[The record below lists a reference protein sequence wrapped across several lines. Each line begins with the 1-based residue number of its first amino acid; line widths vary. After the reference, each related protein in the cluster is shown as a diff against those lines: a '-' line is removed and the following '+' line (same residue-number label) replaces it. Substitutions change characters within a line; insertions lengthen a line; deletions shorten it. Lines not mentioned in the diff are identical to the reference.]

1 MWYSNEKIQIIG
13 YYVEEDV
20 DSLTRIEIEETITQ
34 FNENM
39 KLENRYKRVCEELE
53 KVKQEQK
60 EEKE

>member
-13 YYVEEDV
+13 YCVEEDV
-20 DSLTRIEIEETITQ
+20 DPLIRIEIEEIITQ

-53 KVKQEQK
+53 KVKQERK

>member
-13 YYVEEDV
+13 YCVEDA
-20 DSLTRIEIEETITQ
+20 DPLTIIEIEEIITQ

-39 KLENRYKRVCEELE
+39 ILENRYKRVCEELE

-60 EEKE
+60 EKKE

>member
-13 YYVEEDV
+13 YCVEEDV
-20 DSLTRIEIEETITQ
+20 DPLTIFEIEEIITQ

-53 KVKQEQK
+53 KVKQERK

>member
-13 YYVEEDV
+13 YCVEEDV
-20 DSLTRIEIEETITQ
+20 DSLTRIEIEEIITQ

-53 KVKQEQK
+53 KVKQERK

>member
-13 YYVEEDV
+13 YYVEDLDFAEK
-20 DSLTRIEIEETITQ
+20 IKIEEMITQ
-34 FNENM
+34 FNEDM
-39 KLENRYKRVCEELE
+39 KLENRYKKVCEELE

>member
-13 YYVEEDV
+13 YCIEEDV
-20 DSLTRIEIEETITQ
+20 DPLTRIEIEEIITQ